1 MDPSGGKFVL
11 CSHAYCTTVQRLLLS
26 ARHSYKCSPTTLT
39 DHKDQQGLKKPIWA
53 KPDGSF
59 ASRFCYRAKPHGQ
72 DATRFC
78 YPWQLDDPKG
88 QEGARGAKPDG
99 PFASRFCNRKEIH
112 TLGMS
117 PFLNVNDVLEEELLP
132 KLAAKS
138 AQRRRV
144 LATTLAS
151 TVVRPG

>member
-1 MDPSGGKFVL
+1 MLRMRPRHARCYFVFL
-11 CSHAYCTTVQRLLLS
+11 MHGTSRIQWKPCILKLSNNILAYFCSHAYCTTVQRLLLS
-26 ARHSYKCSPTTLT
+26 AKHSYRCSPTTLS

-59 ASRFCYRAKPHGQ
+59 ASRFCYRAKPDGQ

-99 PFASRFCNRKEIH
+99 PFASRFCYK
-112 TLGMS
+112 
-117 PFLNVNDVLEEELLP
+117 
-132 KLAAKS
+132 AKPDG
-138 AQRRRV
+138 
-144 LATTLAS
+144 LDAT
-151 TVVRPG
+151 RFCYY